1 MVTHSTMWWLLWA
14 WCHYSSASAILLHHI
29 PHPSTHTHPPTHT
42 HTHTH
47 THTTLHRGSWSVGRD
62 TREHWAISIDSPA
75 MMMSWKIPWR
85 YASPHITWCHMTSQD
100 ITWCHM
106 TSQDITWCHM
116 MSHDFTRYH
125 MTSHGITWHHMISH
139 DITHDTSCSCT
150 HCSNM
155 CAVSPQEQNLDLR
168 SMLNIIEAFP
178 MLKLWLV
185 SRHPPHE
192 YNLCTLPHIP
202 AIPLHVQ
209 TETQQI
215 YKLILL
221 Q

>member
-1 MVTHSTMWWLLWA
+1 MVTHSTMWWLLWV

-42 HTHTH
+42 HTHAH
-47 THTTLHRGSWSVGRD
+47 THHLTQGKLKRWQRHQGALSHLHRQPSHDDVMEDPLEVCQSSYHMISHD
-62 TREHWAISIDSPA
+62 FTR
-75 MMMSWKIPWR
+75 
-85 YASPHITWCHMTSQD
+85 YHMTSQD
-100 ITWCHM
+100 ITWHHM
-106 TSQDITWCHM
+106 ASHDITW
-116 MSHDFTRYH
+116 YH
-125 MTSHGITWHHMISH
+125 MTSHGITWHHMI
-139 DITHDTSCSCT
+139 THDTLCSCT
-150 HCSNM
+150 HHSNM

-168 SMLNIIEAFP
+168 SMLNIIEAFL
-178 MLKLWLV
+178 MLELWLV
-185 SRHPPHE
+185 SRHPPHK

-209 TETQQI
+209 TETRQI